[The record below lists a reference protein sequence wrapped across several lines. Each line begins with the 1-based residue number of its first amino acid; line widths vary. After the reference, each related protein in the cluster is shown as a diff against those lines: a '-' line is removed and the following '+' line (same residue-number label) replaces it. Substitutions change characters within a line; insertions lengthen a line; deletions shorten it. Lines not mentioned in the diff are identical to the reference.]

1 MTGFW
6 KTRIVKHHLNT
17 GDIRNHIEIV
27 GIEKIDSEPD
37 LDLYVYNVTAH
48 FVESEEQDYVYEVE
62 TDNPDLDTNE
72 ALELVIEQI
81 GV

>member
-1 MTGFW
+1 VKHFW
-6 KTRIVKHHLNT
+6 KARIIKHHLNT

-37 LDLYVYNVTAH
+37 IDLYVYEVTAH

-62 TDNPDLDTNE
+62 TDNPDLDPGE
-72 ALELVIEQI
+72 AMELVIDQI
-81 GV
+81 GI